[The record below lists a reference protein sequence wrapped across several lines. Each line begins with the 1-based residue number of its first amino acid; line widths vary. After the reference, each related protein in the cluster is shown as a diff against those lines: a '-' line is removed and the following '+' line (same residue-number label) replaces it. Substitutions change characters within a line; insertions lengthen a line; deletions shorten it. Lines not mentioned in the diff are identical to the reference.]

1 MINSRVFQNYKSRYF
16 DIALYIIALIL
27 LKGTSVII
35 ERILISFLYLKEKE
49 KLTFI
54 FKLLMLNELIKAWAM
69 IPYTN
74 VYQLGF

>member
-1 MINSRVFQNYKSRYF
+1 MINARVFQNYKSRYF
-16 DIALYIIALIL
+16 DIALYKIALIL

-54 FKLLMLNELIKAWAM
+54 FKLLMLNELIKA
-69 IPYTN
+69 
-74 VYQLGF
+74 

>member
-27 LKGTSVII
+27 LKGTSGII

-54 FKLLMLNELIKAWAM
+54 FKLLMLNELIKA
-69 IPYTN
+69 
-74 VYQLGF
+74 

>member
-54 FKLLMLNELIKAWAM
+54 FKLLMLNELIKA
-69 IPYTN
+69 
-74 VYQLGF
+74 